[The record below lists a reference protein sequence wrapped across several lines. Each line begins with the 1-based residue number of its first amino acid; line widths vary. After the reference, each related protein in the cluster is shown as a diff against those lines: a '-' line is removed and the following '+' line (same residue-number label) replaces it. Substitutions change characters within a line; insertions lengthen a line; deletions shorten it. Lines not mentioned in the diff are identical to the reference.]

1 MFEVL
6 GKAKFIF
13 SVFHTSYL
21 YVYFVPGG
29 PAISYLVSEQDWVV
43 NTFEKKDAEQDDK
56 DELDE
61 LEELLQH
68 HDLEVF
74 QY

>member
-1 MFEVL
+1 M
-6 GKAKFIF
+6 
-13 SVFHTSYL
+13 
-21 YVYFVPGG
+21 YFVPGG